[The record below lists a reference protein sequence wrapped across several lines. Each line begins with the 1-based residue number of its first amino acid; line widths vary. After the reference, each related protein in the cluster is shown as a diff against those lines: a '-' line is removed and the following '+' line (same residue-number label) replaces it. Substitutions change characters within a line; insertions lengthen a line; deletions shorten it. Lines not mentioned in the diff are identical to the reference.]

1 VPLALQPAR
10 VPMVTC
16 VKSLETASAFMRSLL
31 VPGANRVTTTPAFW
45 NDEVVIGI
53 GIAAAFAPQCS

>member
-1 VPLALQPAR
+1 
-10 VPMVTC
+10 MVTC